1 MWLQRAV
8 SESAKRLKPSRKAVD
23 EPERCNELVRMPNPT
38 LTPKP
43 KPKLKMKLES
53 TSTPSKVDTEEKTTK
68 IRWDEEE
75 RRRLLQ
81 LLDEA
86 EQHHHM
92 TIRTRMFS
100 L

>member
-1 MWLQRAV
+1 MWLQLAV

-23 EPERCNELVRMPNPT
+23 EPERCNELVRMPNQTP
-38 LTPKP
+38 TPKP
-43 KPKLKMKLES
+43 KMKMKLES
-53 TSTPSKVDTEEKTTK
+53 TPKPSKVDTEEKTTR

-75 RRRLLQ
+75 MRRLLQ

-86 EQHHHM
+86 EQHHHV
-92 TIRTRMFS
+92 TIHTRMYS